1 MISDIRKVVIKKA
14 TNMTRSQCA
23 GNEYYNQKLKKKLH
37 AVKFEEVKIQ
47 QASKLCFN
55 ILDCA
60 VKY

>member
-1 MISDIRKVVIKKA
+1 
-14 TNMTRSQCA
+14 MTRSQCA
-23 GNEYYNQKLKKKLH
+23 GNEYYNQKLKKKLN

-55 ILDCA
+55 ILDCD